1 MCVCEIVGRQE
12 VMLDCGRNGR
22 LHDLHDR
29 SVIAPTPSGRVA
41 SVRNVKG
48 FFCQAKGQSKP
59 LEALLDVWFGV
70 PHKRSLTRIQWA

>member
-29 SVIAPTPSGRVA
+29 SVIAHTPSGCVA
-41 SVRNVKG
+41 GVRNVKG
-48 FFCQAKGQSKP
+48 FFSRKRTV
-59 LEALLDVWFGV
+59 EAPGGTFGRVLTGV
-70 PHKRSLTRIQWA
+70 PH